1 MTTVGCNE
9 ELKPEGGSNE
19 TYKDGNLMKLDEEEA
34 QAPVEQAFPLL
45 EESRDAC
52 RLSKSSRTGI
62 QSVMSAA
69 MNFKKCGSVLI
80 TGASR
85 GLGLQLVDSLASG
98 QFSPGKIIATCRN
111 PGNAQVNTSTKL
123 AVCFDG

>member
-19 TYKDGNLMKLDEEEA
+19 TYKDGNLMKLDEEEEA

-52 RLSKSSRTGI
+52 RLSKSSRTGTYT
-62 QSVMSAA
+62 VRHECCYE
-69 MNFKKCGSVLI
+69 F
-80 TGASR
+80 
-85 GLGLQLVDSLASG
+85 
-98 QFSPGKIIATCRN
+98 
-111 PGNAQVNTSTKL
+111 
-123 AVCFDG
+123 